1 MATFIN
7 YSWQEPMD
15 VENENSLSVVSKKTE
30 NSPKGPLGLIF
41 VHSSIL
47 LFVKRVFTRI
57 LWSSRFA
64 SINQTNISL
73 FCLVLFSSTAAQ
85 WFQHCLLVGSCFF
98 YYFYCFV
105 LWSMFVRG
113 G

>member
-1 MATFIN
+1 M
-7 YSWQEPMD
+7 
-15 VENENSLSVVSKKTE
+15 ENENSLSVVSKKTE

-85 WFQHCLLVGSCFF
+85 WFQHCSTCGFLFLLFFIVLYFGLCSSVVGK
-98 YYFYCFV
+98 V
-105 LWSMFVRG
+105 LKRTVFRSN
-113 G
+113 